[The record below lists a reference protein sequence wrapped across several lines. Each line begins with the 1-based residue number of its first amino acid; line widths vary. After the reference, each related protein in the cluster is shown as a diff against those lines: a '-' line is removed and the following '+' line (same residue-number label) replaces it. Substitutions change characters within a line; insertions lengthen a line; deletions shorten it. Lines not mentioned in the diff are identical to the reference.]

1 MTFCVRSHTP
11 LWVPDKYIKYCFL
24 GKQFIWQY
32 DTFILPCSYWM
43 LEFVAGDFQVFSCW
57 NGVLGFHQ
65 GPRNTWGEGITVLER
80 ESVILENLPG
90 CSKLPR

>member
-1 MTFCVRSHTP
+1 MTSYVCAHVRARVRAHTHPP
-11 LWVPDKYIKYCFL
+11 LWVPVKYIKYCFL

-32 DTFILPCSYWM
+32 DTFILSCSYWM

-65 GPRNTWGEGITVLER
+65 GPRNTWGGGDYSARARKRHT
-80 ESVILENLPG
+80 
-90 CSKLPR
+90 